1 MRALIFGNRYFQF
14 NESVGAA
21 FRALGWTVSILDY
34 RDAAFEKTSSLN
46 PYRKRKYRARFEAID
61 RSLAAAIETEK
72 PDIFFTFSGN
82 VILPARLR
90 WMKERGLKLVLYL
103 LDSIHTLPT
112 TQSGLKFYDL
122 VYAYE
127 PTDIP
132 FIAASNPRTDY
143 LPPGYNPDFYHPMA
157 GEEKTYDIAF
167 VGTPYGGR
175 LGLLNCLL
183 RGAGRLDLR
192 VALVG
197 KYWHRGPRHRL
208 FKLRYPFIYRY
219 VLKNGTLTPPEV
231 NRLYNQSRIV
241 LNHHFIADGTGV
253 NPRLFDIAGSSSFQ
267 LVDERERL
275 DGVFTPRSEVE
286 TYSSVE
292 ELVEK
297 ARYYLDHPRET
308 EEIGRA
314 AGERARKEHTYLH
327 RVRRI
332 LADLSHPRES
342 REEATA

>member
-1 MRALIFGNRYFQF
+1 MKLLIFGNSYFQI
-14 NESVGAA
+14 NESIADA
-21 FRALGWTVSILDY
+21 FRALGCAVSILDY
-34 RDAAFEKTSSLN
+34 RDAAIEKTSSLN
-46 PYRKRKYRARFEAID
+46 PCRKRKYRARFEEID
-61 RSLAAAIETEK
+61 RTLADTVKTGK
-72 PDIFFTFSGN
+72 PDVFFTFSGN

-90 WMKERGLKLVLYL
+90 WIQERGLKLVLYL

-112 TQSGLKFYDL
+112 TQSGLGFYDL
-122 VYAYE
+122 VYSYE

-132 FIAASNPRTDY
+132 FIAARNHRAAY
-143 LPPGYNPDFYHPMA
+143 LPPGYNPGFYRPLG
-157 GEEKTYDIAF
+157 GEEKIYDIAF

-183 RGAGRLDLR
+183 KRADRLDLR

-219 VLKNGTLTPPEV
+219 ILKNGTLAPPEV
-231 NRLYNQSRIV
+231 NRIYNQSRIV

-267 LVDERERL
+267 LVDEREKL
-275 DGVFTPRSEVE
+275 AEMFAPRSEVE
-286 TYSSVE
+286 TYSSAE

-297 ARYYLDHPRET
+297 VRYYLDHPRTT
-308 EEIGRA
+308 EEIGRV
-314 AGERARKEHTYLH
+314 AGERARKEHTYLY
-327 RVRRI
+327 RARRI
-332 LADLSHPRES
+332 LSDLARTPER
-342 REEATA
+342 